1 MTARTDK
8 MTGKM
13 ESTTGVR
20 SVELLAPDFMKMTTS
35 LMSGWTELNSHLL
48 SFAQT
53 SIRNNLDAAQELRN
67 CQSPQEVLDTQMRVA
82 RKTYEDYLEE
92 ARNIGNLMARMSS
105 DAAHW
110 LSPNGRA

>member
-1 MTARTDK
+1 MTARTERTASKVETRADDR
-8 MTGKM
+8 MT
-13 ESTTGVR
+13 EFP
-20 SVELLAPDFMKMTTS
+20 APDLMKMTTT
-35 LMSGWTELNSHLL
+35 LMNGWTELNTHLL

-92 ARNIGNLMARMSS
+92 ARNIGNLMARMSN
-105 DAAHW
+105 DAVQW